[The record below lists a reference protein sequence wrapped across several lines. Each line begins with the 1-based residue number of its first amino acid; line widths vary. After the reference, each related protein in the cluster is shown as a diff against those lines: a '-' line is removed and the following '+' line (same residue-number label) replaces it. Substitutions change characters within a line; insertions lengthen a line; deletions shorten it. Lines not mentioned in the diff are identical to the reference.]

1 MSWSYLRA
9 VLLVASDWA
18 FGSALGYLALA
29 LFWGGWLGRGETL
42 ALAMLAVIHTLNR
55 VALTAARS
63 ATTNDSNMM
72 TRSSIPAALNC
83 LGFALSVVILTS
95 STILF
100 AVIYAG
106 LTAWLAEFQLHVL
119 FYLIVLP
126 VILATIAGLAVPMR
140 QLLDGGWR

>member
-1 MSWSYLRA
+1 MSNASNRPIMPIGTGMKTNPQANPSGTPANPTTIMEPDAA
-9 VLLVASDWA
+9 VLLHM
-18 FGSALGYLALA
+18 
-29 LFWGGWLGRGETL
+29 
-42 ALAMLAVIHTLNR
+42 AMPMR
-55 VALTAARS
+55 ALTAARS

-72 TRSSIPAALNC
+72 TRSSIPAALNW

-100 AVIYAG
+100 AVIYVG

-126 VILATIAGLAVPMR
+126 VILTTIAGLAVPMR
-140 QLLDGGWR
+140 QLLDGGRR